1 MSNQD
6 TVFLKDDFQLAHRK
20 DLYIDKVYEN
30 QSFWKDVA
38 TRLKENKGALVG
50 LVCIVIIILL
60 AVLAPMLSEYTING
74 VNVAHQ
80 SLPPKMPGL
89 EHLGIFNGMSR
100 GVDVYAKKG
109 VEGIYYLFGTDELGR
124 DLWLRTWSGTR
135 VSLIIA
141 AAAVAVDMII
151 GMTYGLISGYFGGK
165 VDMVMQRIVEI
176 INSIPTLVIAT
187 LMLIVLK
194 PGIVPILFV
203 LILTGWIG
211 MSRVARAQMLKLKEQ
226 EYVLASKT
234 LGAGNLRI
242 IFKDILP
249 NIIGQLIIMSM
260 FSIPNAIFME
270 TTLSFIGLGIPAPNV
285 SLGVLISDGFKSFT
299 VAPFMTLIPAVVLAV
314 LMLSFNLLADGLKEA
329 LDPTMKE
336 M

>member
-38 TRLKENKGALVG
+38 ARLKENKGALVG

-100 GVDVYAKKG
+100 GGDGYAKK
-109 VEGIYYLFGTDELGR
+109 GTDELGR

>member
-1 MSNQD
+1 MNNQE

-38 TRLKENKGALVG
+38 ARLKENKGALIG
-50 LVCIVIIILL
+50 LACILVIILL

-74 VNVAHQ
+74 VNVMHQ
-80 SLPPKMPGL
+80 SLPPKVPGL
-89 EHLGIFNGMSR
+89 EKLGIFNGMAR

-109 VEGIYYLFGTDELGR
+109 VEGVFYFFGTDELGR

-299 VAPFMTLIPAVVLAV
+299 VAPYMTLIPAFVLAV